1 MATVA
6 DDLRLDIDKLRLD
19 EEWVDQ
25 PKLFFKWAR
34 KHADALLRVDKTKS
48 YLDLV
53 KADLDA
59 AIRKDPA
66 SFGQAKITEKVV
78 ENLILGNDEYQ
89 VAVKTVAEARH
100 DVAILAAA
108 VEALQ
113 HRKRGLECL
122 VTLHG
127 QQYFAGPRAHGD
139 NREAME
145 DVEKKAVR
153 RKGQAR

>member
-1 MATVA
+1 MATI
-6 DDLRLDIDKLRLD
+6 DDLRLEIDKLRLD
-19 EEWVDQ
+19 EEWVEQ
-25 PKLFFKWAR
+25 PKLYFTWAR

-59 AIRKDPA
+59 AIRNDPA
-66 SFGQAKITEKVV
+66 AFGQVKITEKVV
-78 ENLILGNDEYQ
+78 ENLILGNEEYQ
-89 VAVKTVAEARH
+89 AAAKNVATAKH

-127 QQYFAGPRAHGD
+127 QEYFAGPRAFGE
-139 NREAME
+139 NREAM
-145 DVEKKAVR
+145 DAIEKRAVR
-153 RKGQAR
+153 RRGQSRQ